1 MRISDWSSDVCSSDL
16 RLQIGRVLDDMDA
29 LGDILGVIADPFDNA
44 GYLQRCDHLAKVVGH
59 GRAKGDELYGVAF
72 DLGFERIDLLVAL
85 DDAVRGF
92 GIALHQPPPAPRYG
106 GFGEPAP
113 LDPES

>member
-72 DLGFERIDLLVAL
+72 DLGFERIDLRSEERRVGKGC
-85 DDAVRGF
+85 VGTCRS
-92 GIALHQPPPAPRYG
+92 R
-106 GFGEPAP
+106 GEPYH
-113 LDPES
+113 